1 MAIIYSYPSATPT
14 DSDTVIGTQQTTDG
28 EGDNLTRTFTLGGIA
43 GFVNNKV
50 NLLIGGD
57 TGTGTINI
65 STQTLSIVGTTNEIE
80 TTAVGQTLTV
90 GLPNDV
96 TILGS
101 LQVDKDAGV
110 GGTLDVVGLTDTG
123 TLYVQG
129 SSEMQG
135 SLNMTLNNINNV
147 ANPVSQQDA
156 VTKQYVDGLVS
167 GGLAFRGSFRAD
179 TGEIL
184 SGVYTGS
191 YLYNCPGGAGT
202 RVSVLTG
209 DYYIV
214 ANTGGQFYC
223 SGDLL
228 NIGDSVM
235 AVADAVADSSTVND
249 WATLESDNIEGTG
262 LANTV
267 PLWTDS
273 QVLGNSMLS
282 QDAGATKVTIS
293 GDVTITNDVEVQGTF
308 ESQVLSE
315 ETGTAY
321 GTTKN
326 LVVDGNIYQS
336 NMGTSVSIGENALA
350 NGTAGT
356 LGENVAIGKDSLNAI
371 TTGTNNIGIGVSTL
385 LNASGN
391 NNIAVGKN
399 SLKSLTGIGNLAFG
413 FDTLGSL
420 TTSDGFVAIGH
431 MAADSVTTGGGG
443 AVVMGNMASKA
454 YTGSIGN
461 AVVIGQ
467 NALQGSTTLNANNT
481 VIIGNQAAQTL
492 SGTTAQ
498 GDVVIGSNAF
508 QLSNSSGNNIIVGY
522 NALPN
527 KSAAVENAIHMF
539 ADASSAN
546 TNSYAINIGTYD
558 IADAGIGN
566 PSSSLAKYGVTIGG
580 IDNVNE
586 GERGAIFG
594 GRSNTIAS
602 GADNAAIL
610 GGFDNS
616 VTSVG
621 SAGMA
626 LGSNLLVQGA
636 NQVVVG
642 RYNVGNNNSK
652 LIVGAGF
659 SNGNRVN
666 AFEVK
671 NTSLIKL
678 GKYGQSSPTFPVIG
692 TNYNILVTQPNNEVR
707 EVDPVAFDS
716 QLLIPQSVTIG
727 GGQVVN
733 IGSNPSKLITVS
745 WTGTFGT
752 GILRLPPA
760 GNVTNKTVQILAAN
774 GFDPLTIPSN
784 LQIEKSF
791 GSGETIDGQS
801 SYTISNLYDAVTLW
815 SNGTEWFV
823 LQVKT

>member
-1 MAIIYSYPSATPT
+1 MAIIYSYPYVSTVNN
-14 DSDTVIGTQQTTDG
+14 SDTLVISVSDTTADNG
-28 EGDNLTRTFTLGGIA
+28 FLTKSLTADNLASYVTAR
-43 GFVNNKV
+43 V
-50 NLLIGGD
+50 NLRVIAQD
-57 TGTGTINI
+57 TTNTVVNLDTQNLTI
-65 STQTLSIVGTTNEIE
+65 TGTTNEIE
-80 TTAVGQTLTV
+80 TTVPTGQMLQV
-90 GLPNDV
+90 GLPDNV
-96 TILGS
+96 TITNNLTIGG
-101 LQVDKDAGV
+101 DFTGDRGIFAGIV
-110 GGTLDVVGLTDTG
+110 SVNDDLTVSGLTETGTLDVNTTASIGGDTSIG
-123 TLYVQG
+123 
-129 SSEMQG
+129 G
-135 SLNMTLNNINNV
+135 SLSVTNTLVVNDNQGNGSTIDSLLSMS
-147 ANPVSQQDA
+147 ANRITNLSNPTGAQDA
-156 VTKQYVDGLVS
+156 ATKSYVDTLVS
-167 GGLAFRGSFRAD
+167 GGLSFRGSFRAD

-184 SGVYTGS
+184 SGANAGS

-202 RVSVLTG
+202 RISVLTG

-214 ANTGGQFYC
+214 ANTGGNFYC

-228 NIGDSVM
+228 NVGDSIM
-235 AVADAVADSSTVND
+235 AVADAAADSSTVND
-249 WATLESDNIEGTG
+249 WATLESDNVEGTG
-262 LANTV
+262 VANTI

-273 QVLGNSMLS
+273 QVLGNS
-282 QDAGATKVTIS
+282 
-293 GDVTITNDVEVQGTF
+293 
-308 ESQVLSE
+308 VLSE

-326 LVVDGNIYQS
+326 LVVNGNIYQS

-431 MAADSVTTGGGG
+431 MAADSVTVGGGG
-443 AVVMGNMASKA
+443 AVVIGNMASKA

-461 AVVIGQ
+461 AVVIGE
-467 NALQGSTTLNANNT
+467 NALQGSTTLNAANT
-481 VIIGNQAAQTL
+481 VIIGTKAAQTL

-527 KSAAVENAIHMF
+527 KSTAVENAIHMF
-539 ADASSAN
+539 ADASSAD

-566 PSSSLAKYGVTIGG
+566 PSRSLAKYGVTIGG

-586 GERGAIFG
+586 GETGAILG
-594 GRSNTIAS
+594 GRSNTIAL

-659 SNGNRVN
+659 SNANRVN

-727 GGQVVN
+727 GGQVVS

-752 GILRLPPA
+752 GTLRLPPA
-760 GNVTNKTVQILAAN
+760 GNFTNKTVQILAAD

-784 LQIEKSF
+784 LRIETS
-791 GSGETIDGQS
+791 
-801 SYTISNLYDAVTLW
+801 LV
-815 SNGTEWFV
+815 
-823 LQVKT
+823 QVKLLMVKVLTQYQTYMMQ